1 AESVVAQEAEVRE
14 INIENLS
21 FEASDDPVLAERY
34 EMALLERIELMRLGM
49 DSDASGRN
57 GDNVE
62 VQIFVGA
69 TTSLTAGIV
78 SWVLRGGSLLASL
91 MSTVPLLNRFD
102 PLPILKSR
110 NDEEDVEPDDDEDDT
125 EVTGPVGKNQQRV
138 DNMFDANQSG
148 QLRSEYPDE

>member
-1 AESVVAQEAEVRE
+1 
-14 INIENLS
+14 
-21 FEASDDPVLAERY
+21 
-34 EMALLERIELMRLGM
+34 M

-110 NDEEDVEPDDDEDDT
+110 NDEEDVEPDDDDDDT
-125 EVTGPVGKNQQRV
+125 ESTGPVDEGQKRV
-138 DNMFDANQSG
+138 DNMFNDNQSA
-148 QLRSEYPDE
+148 QSRSEYLDE

>member
-1 AESVVAQEAEVRE
+1 VITAEIAAPE

-21 FEASDDPVLAERY
+21 FTASDDPALLDRY
-34 EMALLERIELMRLGM
+34 EMALFERIELMRSGI

-57 GDNVE
+57 ADNVE
-62 VQIFVGA
+62 VQVFIGA

-91 MSTVPLLNRFD
+91 MGTVPLLNRFD

-110 NDEEDVEPDDDEDDT
+110 NDEEDVEPDDDT
-125 EVTGPVGKNQQRV
+125 EITGPVGKNQKRV
-138 DNMFDANQSG
+138 DNMFNDKKKRHS
-148 QLRSEYPDE
+148 RSEYLDE

>member
-1 AESVVAQEAEVRE
+1 VPHQGFTAKGIDIDSLR
-14 INIENLS
+14 
-21 FEASDDPVLAERY
+21 FEASDDEEFNARL
-34 EMALLERIELMRLGM
+34 EMALLERIEQMSRAI
-49 DSDASGRN
+49 DSNASGRN

-69 TTSLTAGIV
+69 TASLTAGIV

-91 MSTVPLLNRFD
+91 MSTAPLLNRFD

-125 EVTGPVGKNQQRV
+125 DITGSVGKNQKRV
-138 DNMFDANQSG
+138 DDMFNANKSG
-148 QLRSEYPDE
+148 QSRSEHLDE